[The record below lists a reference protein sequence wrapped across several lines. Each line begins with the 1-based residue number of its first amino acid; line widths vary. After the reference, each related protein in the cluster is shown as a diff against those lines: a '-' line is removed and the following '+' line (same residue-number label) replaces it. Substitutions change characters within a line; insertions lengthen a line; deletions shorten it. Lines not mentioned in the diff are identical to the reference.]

1 MDKLVYQYIKCY
13 EPNAEV
19 DDLSNL
25 KKQLVILL
33 NKLHDNKSVYK
44 NLPFDYM
51 PVGEQLKLMHHL
63 RTSPVAGRQIISNMT
78 KIDADRSF
86 LEFACP
92 SLNNVFSSDS
102 ELREIREN
110 LLSLDQWVLNT
121 RFQIRSTEDS
131 RFLLLNLMRT
141 NSNILRCYQDE
152 DYTLLMMGVGL
163 AGFERLRSYIDYVAN
178 ALLQFL
184 VYHIVVNKK
193 EKALAII
200 SQLCIKADDLDKVMD
215 KKLEQ
220 QHQKW
225 KINPI
230 KLTAELVSGGFSDFL
245 THRSRFEEEIHIKQL
260 LVEEMKNRPDFF
272 GEIPSK
278 YISSKRLIQPTELQ
292 TIESIITEGKH
303 VNNYGR
309 KLLNTQKFIDV
320 FSSYGGRSCNSLCL
334 MDLKVYFREIY
345 LSHVCYARKQA
356 TSIVSEYLAD
366 VSACSPTFSP
376 DSFPQFRLK
385 KQYIFLR
392 EKINRGYFRE
402 TGLSKAYVSKFS
414 FEEKLYTLLLK
425 PYLFY
430 SLSDGVNAVYE
441 IYSEFLQEYYDLLAE

>member
-110 LLSLDQWVLNT
+110 LLSLDQCVLNT

-245 THRSRFEEEIHIKQL
+245 THRSRFEE
-260 LVEEMKNRPDFF
+260 
-272 GEIPSK
+272 
-278 YISSKRLIQPTELQ
+278 
-292 TIESIITEGKH
+292 
-303 VNNYGR
+303 
-309 KLLNTQKFIDV
+309 
-320 FSSYGGRSCNSLCL
+320 
-334 MDLKVYFREIY
+334 
-345 LSHVCYARKQA
+345 
-356 TSIVSEYLAD
+356 
-366 VSACSPTFSP
+366 
-376 DSFPQFRLK
+376 
-385 KQYIFLR
+385 
-392 EKINRGYFRE
+392 
-402 TGLSKAYVSKFS
+402 
-414 FEEKLYTLLLK
+414 
-425 PYLFY
+425 
-430 SLSDGVNAVYE
+430 
-441 IYSEFLQEYYDLLAE
+441 

>member
-1 MDKLVYQYIKCY
+1 MDKLVYQYIKRY
-13 EPNAEV
+13 ESNAEA

-25 KKQLVILL
+25 KKQLGMLL
-33 NKLHDNKSVYK
+33 NKLHDKNSVYE

-51 PVGEQLKLMHHL
+51 PIDEQLKLMHHL

-78 KIDADRSF
+78 KIDVDRSF
-86 LEFACP
+86 SEFACP
-92 SLNNVFSSDS
+92 SLYDVFSSDK

-110 LLSLDQWVLNT
+110 LLSLDQWVFNT
-121 RFQIRSTEDS
+121 RFQIRLTEDS
-131 RFLLLNLMRT
+131 RLLILDLMRI
-141 NSNILRCYQDE
+141 NSNILRCYQEE
-152 DYTLLMMGVGL
+152 DYRLLIMGIGL

-184 VYHIVVNKK
+184 VYHIIANKK
-193 EKALAII
+193 EKALGII
-200 SQLCIKADDLDKVMD
+200 SRLCIKADNLGKVMD
-215 KKLEQ
+215 KELEQ

-225 KINPI
+225 KIEPT
-230 KLTAELVSGGFSDFL
+230 KLTTEFVSGCFSDFL
-245 THRSRFEEEIHIKQL
+245 THRSRFEEEINIKQL

-272 GEIPSK
+272 GEIPLK
-278 YISSKRLIQPTELQ
+278 YIASKRLIQPTELQ
-292 TIESIITEGKH
+292 AIESIITEGKH

-356 TSIVSEYLAD
+356 ASIVSEYLSD
-366 VSACSPTFSP
+366 VSTCSPTFSP
-376 DSFPQFRLK
+376 DSFPRFRLK

-414 FEEKLYTLLLK
+414 FEKKLYTLLLK

-430 SLSDGVNAVYE
+430 SLADGVNAVYE
-441 IYSEFLQEYYDLLAE
+441 IYFEFLQEYYDLLTE

>member
-1 MDKLVYQYIKCY
+1 MDKLVYQYIKRY
-13 EPNAEV
+13 EPNVEA

-51 PVGEQLKLMHHL
+51 PVDQQLKLMHHL

-92 SLNNVFSSDS
+92 SLNNVFSGDS

-110 LLSLDQWVLNT
+110 LLSLDQWVLDT
-121 RFQIRSTEDS
+121 RFQIRLTEDS
-131 RFLLLNLMRT
+131 RSLLLNLMRI
-141 NSNILRCYQDE
+141 NSSILRCYQEE
-152 DYTLLMMGVGL
+152 DDKLLIMGVGL

-184 VYHIVVNKK
+184 VYHI
-193 EKALAII
+193 
-200 SQLCIKADDLDKVMD
+200 
-215 KKLEQ
+215 
-220 QHQKW
+220 
-225 KINPI
+225 
-230 KLTAELVSGGFSDFL
+230 
-245 THRSRFEEEIHIKQL
+245 EEIHIKQL

-320 FSSYGGRSCNSLCL
+320 FSSYGGRSCNSMCL

-356 TSIVSEYLAD
+356 ASIVSEYLSD
-366 VSACSPTFSP
+366 VSACSPTFSL

-402 TGLSKAYVSKFS
+402 TGLSKAYVSKFL

-425 PYLFY
+425 SYLFY
-430 SLSDGVNAVYE
+430 SLSDGVNAVCE